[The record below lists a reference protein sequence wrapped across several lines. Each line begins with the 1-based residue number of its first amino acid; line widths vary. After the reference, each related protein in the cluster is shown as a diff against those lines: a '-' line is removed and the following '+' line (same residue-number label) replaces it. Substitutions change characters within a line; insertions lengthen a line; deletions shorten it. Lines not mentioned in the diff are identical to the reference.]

1 MKRSQSYWVSI
12 AALGLV
18 AAVFFVFKKPV
29 VHHLAR
35 ARFPYIVLVSLDTLN
50 VDYTG
55 PINPEVRGTPVLD
68 SFADAG
74 VLFERAYTQA
84 PITLPAHT
92 ALLTG
97 LSQDRHGVMGNDDVA
112 PGSLTTL
119 AELFR
124 EAGYDTAAFIS
135 LGVLSRTFGLD
146 QGFEVYGDPF
156 PEGDARS
163 YRYAHE
169 VFESARSWFQSFK
182 GDPFFLWFHL
192 SDPHEPYLPVGA
204 PPDTRL
210 SMDGED
216 LGEWNLVSTNVAEA
230 SLYLPPGSHR
240 LRWTS
245 LRKPQPDDRPETG
258 IEMKF
263 SDLDALARF
272 AATPLPELGTGIDLA
287 PFWDLELMNPTED
300 GVRLDLSFSG
310 RLVRP
315 APSDVLE
322 NYAVEV
328 EYADRYLGELRD
340 LFEAAGI
347 DERVLWVIVSDHGEG
362 LFRHGLLGHAE
373 YVFEDQL
380 RVLWLF
386 SGPGV
391 PRGRVVRE
399 TPALLMDVAPTLL
412 DLVGL
417 AAPSDVTGRSQV
429 ECWEDGRCPP
439 PPDFWSFGLRHET
452 NAMTA
457 LAGYR
462 WPYKWIW
469 RRGEGRQA
477 HQVLDDPDE
486 QRNLLESGRERPA
499 ELQFLA
505 ENFRGQRRQLQE
517 LLRTRKRFGDHERR
531 LELLR
536 SLGYIDAR

>member
-1 MKRSQSYWVSI
+1 MKGNRRWVWI
-12 AALGLV
+12 AVLGLGALVVAAL
-18 AAVFFVFKKPV
+18 KKPALE
-29 VHHLAR
+29 HLAR
-35 ARFPYIVLVSLDTLN
+35 TRFPYIVLVSLDTLN

-55 PINPEVRGTPVLD
+55 PFNSEVQSTPVLD

-74 VLFERAYTQA
+74 VLFEHAYTQV
-84 PITLPAHT
+84 PITLPSHT
-92 ALLTG
+92 TLLTG
-97 LSQDRHGVMGNDDVA
+97 LPPSEHGVLGNGDVA
-112 PGSLTTL
+112 LESLTTL

-124 EAGYDTAAFIS
+124 ETGYDTAAFIS
-135 LGVLSRTFGLD
+135 LGVLGRTFGLD
-146 QGFEVYGDPF
+146 QGFDVYGDPF
-156 PEGDARS
+156 LEGDARP

-169 VFESARSWFQSFK
+169 VFESAQTWFRDFQ

-192 SDPHEPYLPVGA
+192 SDPHEPYVPVGA

-210 SMDGED
+210 SMDGEN
-216 LGEWNLVSTNVAEA
+216 LGEWNLVSKNVAEL
-230 SLYLPPGSHR
+230 SLRLPPGKHR

-245 LRKPQPDDRPETG
+245 LREPSPDDRPETG
-258 IEMKF
+258 IEMKL
-263 SDLDALARF
+263 SRLEALARF
-272 AATPLPELGTGIDLA
+272 AATPLPELGAGIDLR
-287 PFWDLELMNPTED
+287 PSWDLDLVNPTENP
-300 GVRLDLSFSG
+300 VTLDLSFSG

-322 NYAVEV
+322 NYAMEV
-328 EYADRYLGELRD
+328 GYADRYLGELRD
-340 LFEAAGI
+340 LFERAGI
-347 DERVLWVIVSDHGEG
+347 GEKVLWVIVSDHGEG
-362 LFRHGLLGHAE
+362 LFRHDLLGHAE

-380 RVLWLF
+380 RVFWLF

-391 PRGRVVRE
+391 PRGRFVRE
-399 TPALLMDVAPTLL
+399 TPALLIDVAPTLL

-417 AAPSDVTGRSQV
+417 ATPSDVKGRSQV
-429 ECWEDGRCPP
+429 ECWEDGRCRSPS
-439 PPDFWSFGLRHET
+439 DFWAFGLRHET
-452 NAMTA
+452 NGMTA

-477 HQVLDDPDE
+477 HQVLDDPRE
-486 QRNLLESGRERPA
+486 QRNLLEPGRERPP

-505 ENFRGQRRQLQE
+505 ESFRAERRRLQD
-517 LLRTRKRFGDHERR
+517 LLHFRKRFGDHERR